1 MSLLKV
7 SIVLQGGIMPTK
19 ATEGSAAYDVYAS
32 EDTVITYGRNK
43 IPLGFSL
50 EFSSEWEALI
60 DARSGFSLKG
70 MEGYLFPDYNYER
83 PRRFDADVI
92 QGKCDSDYRGIYN
105 VIVKSYDKDPF
116 VVKKGTR
123 IAQMTFVPVGTA
135 EFIEV
140 DRLSDSDRA
149 DGGFGSTG
157 TNQI

>member
-7 SIVLQGGIMPTK
+7 SIVLQGGTMPTK

-32 EDTVITYGRNK
+32 EDTLITFGRNK

-50 EFSSEWEALI
+50 EFSPEWEALI

-70 MEGYLFPDYNYER
+70 MEGYMVPDYTFER

-105 VIVKSYDKDPF
+105 VIVKSYESKPF

-140 DRLSDSDRA
+140 DHLSDSDRSE
-149 DGGFGSTG
+149 GGFGSTG
-157 TNQI
+157 TK